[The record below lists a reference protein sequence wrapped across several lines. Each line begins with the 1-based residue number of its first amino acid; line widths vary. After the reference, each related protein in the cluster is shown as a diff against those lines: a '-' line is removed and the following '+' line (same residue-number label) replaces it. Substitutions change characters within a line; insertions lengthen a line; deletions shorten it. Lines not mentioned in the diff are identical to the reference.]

1 MRGPPR
7 IFSPRMWHAIILFK
21 VQGVYSWSD
30 HKASEIYLY
39 HEDRDILLSCCRWH
53 GDYLGILEVSVFPCR
68 HHSEHADHSQQ
79 NRYQQLR
86 RHLVTVSATFL
97 WNLHMIQKCNPLK
110 CEFPKHVR
118 TKNWKESS
126 PSLDELNISLDYVLG
141 LADRKTKSN
150 SLKATRIPI
159 W

>member
-1 MRGPPR
+1 
-7 IFSPRMWHAIILFK
+7 
-21 VQGVYSWSD
+21 
-30 HKASEIYLY
+30 
-39 HEDRDILLSCCRWH
+39 
-53 GDYLGILEVSVFPCR
+53 
-68 HHSEHADHSQQ
+68 
-79 NRYQQLR
+79 
-86 RHLVTVSATFL
+86 
-97 WNLHMIQKCNPLK
+97 MIQKCNPLK